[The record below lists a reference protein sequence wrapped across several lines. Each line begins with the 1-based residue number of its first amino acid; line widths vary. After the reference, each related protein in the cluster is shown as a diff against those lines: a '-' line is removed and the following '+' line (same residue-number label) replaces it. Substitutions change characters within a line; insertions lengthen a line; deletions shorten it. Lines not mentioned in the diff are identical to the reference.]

1 MTAIDPATYVVDAL
15 RNAMLGIANYSFI
28 VDIGILA
35 AFTVGFG
42 VFGGYS
48 FGRMKAV

>member
-1 MTAIDPATYVVDAL
+1 MTNHNMDHYYFYDILVH
-15 RNAMLGIANYSFI
+15 IARKQ
-28 VDIGILA
+28 GILA

-48 FGRMKAV
+48 IGRMKAV